1 MPIASNSVAS
11 FTRMGFNEQIQALS
25 FFPTSLSVLLFFFLS
40 FCFLFLL
47 IINKDSFSN
56 SARTMVLQFSSFE
69 STDGGWPMGSS
80 CDGWNNPSG
89 RQKYFFVV
97 HHIVHWF
104 PSAPCLLFQGT
115 SCWHS
120 WKIFLT
126 FAEVFLPYP
135 VQDNISFPLR
145 FLFSH
150 ECVSFPVPSRTMI
163 NCQEMLSWDS
173 SKWKRQDLSCTFP
186 WECTRIVALTVWN
199 STFS

>member
-1 MPIASNSVAS
+1 MFDWKTLTQLFDIDQWVTECPLPAIALHLSP
-11 FTRMGFNEQIQALS
+11 EWALMNRFRHFHFS
-25 FFPTSLSVLLFFFLS
+25 QPPYQFYSFFFLS

-80 CDGWNNPSG
+80 CDGWNNPSS

-120 WKIFLT
+120 WKMFLT

-135 VQDNISFPLR
+135 LQDNISFPLR

-150 ECVSFPVPSRTMI
+150 
-163 NCQEMLSWDS
+163 
-173 SKWKRQDLSCTFP
+173 
-186 WECTRIVALTVWN
+186 
-199 STFS
+199 